1 MRGRGSLRRAVL
13 THIAEFVAEQCA
25 AELGGAGVEVAGD
38 ILMEF
43 VAGGK
48 CLRSTFMY
56 LGWLSGA
63 LASDAALFNGPQPAS
78 SCCTPSRCCK
88 TTSWMLRRRG
98 EAVQLRTSNSPTG
111 TASAGYPDRRISSAN
126 QPRFCSGT
134 YA

>member
-1 MRGRGSLRRAVL
+1 ML
-13 THIAEFVAEQCA
+13 THVAEFVAERCA

-48 CLRSTFMY
+48 CCAAPSCISAGYLARGQATRPYLMGRSQPRIAARLR
-56 LGWLSGA
+56 
-63 LASDAALFNGPQPAS
+63 
-78 SCCTPSRCCK
+78 RCCK

-98 EAVQLRTSNSPTG
+98 EAVQLRTANSPTG
-111 TASAGYPDRRISSAN
+111 IASAGYPDRRIGSAN